1 MTPRSA
7 SVILSDAFSLDKNNR
22 PLTYR
27 ATRTAPDLDLWQHE
41 EANELI
47 RLIDTSATMDW
58 FDFSLKPAHRTASYY
73 NPQVKVKVAPDGTLN
88 RRVRGTYG
96 GNVTDY
102 TGLRASW
109 TADMQTVK
117 LLLNA
122 TVSEDAN
129 LCSLDLKNFI

>member
-1 MTPRSA
+1 
-7 SVILSDAFSLDKNNR
+7 VILSDAFALDTNNR

-27 ATRTAPDLDLWQHE
+27 ATRTSPDLNLWQIE
-41 EANELI
+41 EANELV

-88 RRVRGTYG
+88 RRVGGTYG

-102 TGLRASW
+102 TGPRASW
-109 TADMQTVK
+109 TADICK
-117 LLLNA
+117 L
-122 TVSEDAN
+122 
-129 LCSLDLKNFI
+129 